1 VAEGVRP
8 PLYSEVWRAVFICRR
23 ASCPVY
29 SYYESTLTSGGQADI
44 SLVGTVLEDKMEI
57 LDIRMPAFYLGP
69 SNTAGKVQHG
79 HHHQGNILRAAL
91 GDCMQGTGV
100 TGLQIRSGYVDR
112 LWIMD

>member
-44 SLVGTVLEDKMEI
+44 SLVGTMLEDKMEI

-69 SNTAGKVQHG
+69 SNTAGKSSMDTTTRATSSEQLWG
-79 HHHQGNILRAAL
+79 TACRAQG
-91 GDCMQGTGV
+91 
-100 TGLQIRSGYVDR
+100 
-112 LWIMD
+112 